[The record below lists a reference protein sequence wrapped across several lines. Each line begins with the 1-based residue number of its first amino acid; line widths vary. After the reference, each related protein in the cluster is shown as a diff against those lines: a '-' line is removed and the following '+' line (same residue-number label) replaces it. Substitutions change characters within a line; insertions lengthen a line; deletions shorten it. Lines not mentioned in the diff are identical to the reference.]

1 MSRSPTLQGHRAAGR
16 MAAPNPPRVGTFFHP
31 ASCNPMV
38 RRDELAALP
47 DHEIMG
53 RLKAAPPDVVMD
65 GFEVLVARY
74 KNSIVSFLFRFVGDF
89 RTAEDLAQETFLRVF
104 KKIHEYNN
112 AAKFSTWLY
121 TIASNLAKDE
131 FKRRTRH
138 PARSLDWKGGGDT
151 TRNIPQV
158 KADTTTSVPEVRL
171 EHDEI
176 RKNVKKALE
185 LLEEHDREIL
195 LLKDVQGLSYE
206 EISQVLELPLGTVK
220 SRISRARVAFK
231 DVWKKMGE

>member
-1 MSRSPTLQGHRAAGR
+1 
-16 MAAPNPPRVGTFFHP
+16 MA
-31 ASCNPMV
+31 
-38 RRDELAALP
+38 
-47 DHEIMG
+47 
-53 RLKAAPPDVVMD
+53 RLRNAPPQLLMD
-65 GFEVLVARY
+65 GFEILVARY

-104 KKIHEYNN
+104 KKLNDYNN

-131 FKRRTRH
+131 FKRRSRH

-158 KADTTTSVPEVRL
+158 KADTTDSVPDVRL
-171 EHDEI
+171 EHDEV
-176 RKNVKKALE
+176 RQNVKKALD
-185 LLEEHDREIL
+185 LLEDHDREIL

-206 EISQVLELPLGTVK
+206 EISQVLELPMGTVK

-231 DVWKKMGE
+231 DVWKKMGNDGK

>member
-1 MSRSPTLQGHRAAGR
+1 MSDF
-16 MAAPNPPRVGTFFHP
+16 GTWVP
-31 ASCNPMV
+31 ALSCNPMAG
-38 RRDELAALP
+38 RDDLTALP
-47 DHEIMG
+47 DNELMT
-53 RLKAAPPDVVMD
+53 RMKTAASSELMV
-65 GFEVLVARY
+65 GFEVLVGRY
-74 KNSIVSFLFRFVGDF
+74 KNAIVSFLFRFVGDF

-104 KKIHEYNN
+104 KKIQDYNN
-112 AAKFSTWLY
+112 SSKFSTWLY

-131 FKRRTRH
+131 FKRRSRH

-158 KADTTTSVPEVRL
+158 KADTTDSVPDVRL
-171 EHDEI
+171 EHDEV
-176 RKNVKKALE
+176 RQNVKKALD

-206 EISQVLELPLGTVK
+206 EISQVLELPMGTVK

-231 DVWKKMGE
+231 DVWKKMGA